1 MTEGTMKLQIRL
13 PAQVLFEEEVSRIR
27 AEAENGWFGL
37 LPKHIDFVTALVPG
51 VLTFQPHGQP
61 EEYLAVDRGV
71 LVKCG
76 TEVSVSTR
84 QAFRGTN
91 LDQLKQQVES
101 QFLALRERDQ
111 AARALEAK
119 LEADLVRRLLEAE
132 KYG

>member
-1 MTEGTMKLQIRL
+1 MNTMTLKVRL
-13 PAQVLFEEEVSRIR
+13 PAAVLFEEEVSRIR

-51 VLTFQPHGQP
+51 VLTFEPCGRP

-84 QAFRGTN
+84 QAVRGTS
-91 LDQLKQQVES
+91 LDQLKQQVER
-101 QFLALRERDQ
+101 QFLLQRERES
-111 AARALEAK
+111 AAKALESK
-119 LEADLVRRLLEAE
+119 LEADLVRRLLEFE
-132 KYG
+132 K